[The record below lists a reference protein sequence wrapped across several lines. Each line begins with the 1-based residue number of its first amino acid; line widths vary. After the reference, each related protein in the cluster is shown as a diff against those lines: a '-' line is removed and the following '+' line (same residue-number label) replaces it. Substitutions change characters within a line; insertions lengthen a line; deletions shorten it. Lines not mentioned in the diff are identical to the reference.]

1 MYINLHHLTFKGN
14 KGIKMQENIFNKF
27 LQTKQ
32 LFVNREALTIS
43 FIPEDISHREKQIN
57 DLGRILASA
66 LKGGRPSNIF
76 LYGRTGTGKTL
87 VSKFVG
93 SELERISQNNG
104 NKIKILYVN
113 CKMKKIADT
122 EYRLLAELSKELG
135 KEVPFTGLPTDQV
148 YHMFFESL
156 ENFNKTVIIIIDE
169 IDALVQKTGDEI
181 LYNLTRI
188 NQELK
193 KSKISIIGIT
203 NNLGFIDSLDPRVK
217 SSLSEEEMI
226 FPPYNALQL
235 QDILRARADLA
246 FLPNSMEPGVIE
258 KCAALAAQE
267 HGDARR
273 ALDLLRVSGELAERE
288 CEERVLIKH
297 VDMAQEKID
306 MDRILEIVKAQPKQ
320 SQIVLYSIIELAEK
334 SKEIQTG
341 EVIDSYQS
349 LCIKHGLK
357 PLTQRRVSDLVAELD
372 LFGIITTRI
381 ISKGRYGRT
390 RVISISLP
398 DHVLKRLKN
407 LLYELFL

>member
-1 MYINLHHLTFKGN
+1 
-14 KGIKMQENIFNKF
+14 MQENIFNKF
-27 LQTKQ
+27 LEAKQ
-32 LFVNREALTIS
+32 MFINREALTIS
-43 FIPEDISHREKQIN
+43 FIPEIISHREKQIN

-87 VSKFVG
+87 ISRFVG
-93 SELERISQNNG
+93 SELERISESNG
-104 NKIKILYVN
+104 HKVKIIYVN

-135 KEVPFTGLPTDQV
+135 KEVPFTGLPTDQI
-148 YHMFFESL
+148 YHIFFETL
-156 ENFNKTVIIIIDE
+156 EKVNKTVIVIVDE
-169 IDALVQKTGDEI
+169 IDTLVQKTGDEI

-193 KSKISIIGIT
+193 NSKISIIGIT
-203 NNLGFIDSLDPRVK
+203 NNLGFIESLDPRVK

-235 QDILRARADLA
+235 QDILRTRASLA
-246 FLPNSMEPGVIE
+246 FAPEVLEAGVIE

-273 ALDLLRVSGELAERE
+273 ALDLLRVAGELAERN
-288 CEERVLIKH
+288 CEEKVLIKH
-297 VDMAQEKID
+297 VDIAQEKID
-306 MDRILEIVKAQPKQ
+306 MDRVLEIVKAQPKQ
-320 SQIVLYSIIELAEK
+320 SQIVLYTIIQLAEK

-341 EVIDSYQS
+341 EVIDNYQS
-349 LCIKHGLK
+349 LCVEHGLK
-357 PLTQRRVSDLVAELD
+357 SLTQRRISDLIAELD
-372 LFGIITTRI
+372 LFGIITTKV

-390 RVISISLP
+390 RVISINLSES
-398 DHVLKRLKN
+398 VLKKLKN
-407 LLYELFL
+407 LLYEIFL